1 MKSFRNSLFLLAL
14 TSLPL
19 TGADLFA
26 QSADDAMRLGY
37 CTTEYSSGLIL
48 QDQEGPG
55 VYQAAAYFTSDLL
68 NKYEGDKITA
78 VEFAIK
84 PKRGSAAKVFVCNHI
99 NYMSTTTLGS
109 GSTTEYSEGWN
120 TVKLDKPVTIYKGMD
135 LYVGYQLMLEEEGE
149 PFDCLLFDQSPYAV
163 PNNNLY
169 GFNTGGEDNWYDNT
183 SGINKNV
190 CVRAVVEGKNAPD
203 NDISFIKIEPQN
215 GSDYM
220 TQNEPRSYY
229 AYVQNNGKTPITS
242 FTLTMNSKTTSQT
255 LKSEKTFEGLNIP
268 NNVPQKLKL
277 DGIAIPAEGNV
288 TTEFTISKVNGEKD
302 PYPSDNALSRLGYCI
317 KEGSKAVARKVL
329 FEQFTSEGFDG
340 IPAADE
346 MYASVFDE
354 RDDKDDFVWVKH
366 HRNYKGVQDQ
376 FVIDEDDDYEELYG
390 KAKKPFVPAVCF
402 DRLPI
407 SGMEDP
413 GPAYFV
419 DYEEQTD
426 AILSAVKQ
434 EPSFVKLDIDNK
446 LEGKKL
452 DIKVSGHA
460 GVCEMPMQDELR
472 LTTWLVEDNIK
483 STEQEGATGSSYVQD
498 GVLRK
503 VLSSSAWGDVL
514 DITKYDFEKT
524 YSVDLQDG
532 WNVDNMRVVTFVSN
546 FNTDALKR
554 RVYNTQQ
561 LACTKTTGIT
571 NTTAEAQRPFFV
583 VGGVVVA
590 NQGFRVVE
598 VCDIAGRKVSAH
610 NLGAGL
616 YIVKATDGERV
627 YTQKVIVK
635 H

>member
-48 QDQEGPG
+48 QDKKGPG
-55 VYQAAAYFTSDLL
+55 VYQAAVYFTSDLL

-120 TVKLDKPVTIYKGMD
+120 TVKLDKPVTIYKDMN
-135 LYVGYQLMLEEEGE
+135 LYVGYQLMLEEGE

-169 GFNTGGEDNWYDNT
+169 GFNTGEDNWYDNT
-183 SGINKNV
+183 SGINKNL
-190 CVRAVVEGKNAPD
+190 CVRAVVEGKNAPN

-229 AYVQNNGKTPITS
+229 AYVQNNGNTPITS
-242 FTLTMNSKTTSQT
+242 FTLTMNSKTASQT
-255 LKSEKTFEGLNIP
+255 LKSEK
-268 NNVPQKLKL
+268 NVPQKLKL

-302 PYPSDNALSRLGYCI
+302 PYPSDNTLSRPGYCI

-329 FEQFTSEGFDG
+329 FEEFVSEAYEG

-354 RDDKDDFVWVKH
+354 RDDKGDFVWVKH

-419 DYEEQTD
+419 DYEEQTNT
-426 AILSAVKQ
+426 ILSAVKQ
-434 EPSFVKLDIDNK
+434 EPSFVQLNIDNK
-446 LEGKKL
+446 LEGRKL
-452 DIKVSGHA
+452 NIKVSGHA

-503 VLSSSAWGDVL
+503 VLSSSAWGDKL
-514 DITKYDFEKT
+514 DITKYDFEKN

>member
-48 QDQEGPG
+48 QDKKGPG

-120 TVKLDKPVTIYKGMD
+120 TVKLDKPVTIYKDMN
-135 LYVGYQLMLEEEGE
+135 LYVGYQLMLEEGE

-169 GFNTGGEDNWYDNT
+169 GFNTGEDNWYDNT

-190 CVRAVVEGKNAPD
+190 CVRAVVEGKNAPN

-242 FTLTMNSKTTSQT
+242 FTLTMNSKTASQT
-255 LKSEKTFEGLNIP
+255 LKSEKTFEGLNIL

-302 PYPSDNALSRLGYCI
+302 PYPSDNTLSRPGYCI

-329 FEQFTSEGFDG
+329 FEEFVSEAYEG

-354 RDDKDDFVWVKH
+354 RDDKGDFVWVKH

-376 FVIDEDDDYEELYG
+376 FVIDEDDYEELYG

-419 DYEEQTD
+419 DYEEQTNT
-426 AILSAVKQ
+426 ILSAVKQ
-434 EPSFVKLDIDNK
+434 EPSFVQLNIDNK

-452 DIKVSGHA
+452 NIKVSGHA

-483 STEQEGATGSSYVQD
+483 STEQEGAEGSSYVQD

>member
-1 MKSFRNSLFLLAL
+1 M
-14 TSLPL
+14 
-19 TGADLFA
+19 
-26 QSADDAMRLGY
+26 
-37 CTTEYSSGLIL
+37 
-48 QDQEGPG
+48 
-55 VYQAAAYFTSDLL
+55 
-68 NKYEGDKITA
+68 
-78 VEFAIK
+78 
-84 PKRGSAAKVFVCNHI
+84 
-99 NYMSTTTLGS
+99 
-109 GSTTEYSEGWN
+109 
-120 TVKLDKPVTIYKGMD
+120 
-135 LYVGYQLMLEEEGE
+135 
-149 PFDCLLFDQSPYAV
+149 
-163 PNNNLY
+163 
-169 GFNTGGEDNWYDNT
+169 
-183 SGINKNV
+183 
-190 CVRAVVEGKNAPD
+190 
-203 NDISFIKIEPQN
+203 
-215 GSDYM
+215 
-220 TQNEPRSYY
+220 
-229 AYVQNNGKTPITS
+229 
-242 FTLTMNSKTTSQT
+242 
-255 LKSEKTFEGLNIP
+255 
-268 NNVPQKLKL
+268 
-277 DGIAIPAEGNV
+277 
-288 TTEFTISKVNGEKD
+288 NGEKD
-302 PYPSDNALSRLGYCI
+302 PYTSDNTLSRLGYCI

-329 FEQFTSEGFDG
+329 FEQFTSEGYDG

-390 KAKKPFVPAVCF
+390 KAKRPFVPAVCF

-419 DYEEQTD
+419 DYEEQMGT
-426 AILSAVKQ
+426 ILSAVKQ
-434 EPSFVKLDIDNK
+434 EPSFVQLNIDNK

-503 VLSSSAWGDVL
+503 VLSSSAWGDKL
-514 DITKYDFEKT
+514 DITKYDFEKN

>member
-48 QDQEGPG
+48 QDKEGPG
-55 VYQAAAYFTSDLL
+55 VYQAAVYFTSDLL

-84 PKRGSAAKVFVCNHI
+84 PKRGSEAKVFVCNHI

-135 LYVGYQLMLEEEGE
+135 LYVGYQLMLEEGE

-169 GFNTGGEDNWYDNT
+169 GFNTGEDNWYDNT

-190 CVRAVVEGKNAPD
+190 CVRAVVEGKKAPD

-242 FTLTMNSKTTSQT
+242 FTLTMNSKTASQT
-255 LKSEKTFEGLNIP
+255 LKSEKTFEGLNIL

-302 PYPSDNALSRLGYCI
+302 PYPSDNTLSRPGYCI

-329 FEQFTSEGFDG
+329 FEEFVSEAYEG

-419 DYEEQTD
+419 DYEEQTNT
-426 AILSAVKQ
+426 ILSAVKQ
-434 EPSFVKLDIDNK
+434 EPSFVQLNIDNK

-472 LTTWLVEDNIK
+472 LTT
-483 STEQEGATGSSYVQD
+483 
-498 GVLRK
+498 
-503 VLSSSAWGDVL
+503 
-514 DITKYDFEKT
+514 
-524 YSVDLQDG
+524 
-532 WNVDNMRVVTFVSN
+532 
-546 FNTDALKR
+546 
-554 RVYNTQQ
+554 
-561 LACTKTTGIT
+561 
-571 NTTAEAQRPFFV
+571 
-583 VGGVVVA
+583 
-590 NQGFRVVE
+590 
-598 VCDIAGRKVSAH
+598 
-610 NLGAGL
+610 
-616 YIVKATDGERV
+616 
-627 YTQKVIVK
+627 
-635 H
+635 